1 MTGSHEYFMD
11 IALGHARAEVEK
23 GGRPTC
29 ALVVKDG
36 QIVGRGINTVVADM
50 NPNAHAEI
58 NAMRDACSRLETVD
72 FHAVSLPGSTLY
84 TTMEPCPMCLASAIF
99 AAKIKNVVLG
109 ARHARVGRKD
119 LGDYSVESFLAFTKH
134 HDVNIVTGVREAEC
148 EKMRLKWLDSLP
160 DDRRRLESL
169 RSLGENKR

>member
-1 MTGSHEYFMD
+1 MNGSHDYFMD
-11 IALGHARAEVEK
+11 IALRYARAEMEK

-36 QIVGRGINTVVADM
+36 EIVGRGINTAAADN

-58 NAMRDACSRLETVD
+58 NAMRDACSRLDTVD

-84 TTMEPCPMCLASAIF
+84 TTMEPCPMCFASAIF
-99 AAKIKNVVLG
+99 AAKIKKVVLG

-134 HDVNIVTGVREAEC
+134 HDVDVVSGVREAEC
-148 EKMRLKWLDSLP
+148 EKLRLEWLHSLSGE
-160 DDRRRLESL
+160 RRRVESL
-169 RSLGENKR
+169 RSLGDNKR